1 LLQGIRKENFAV
13 VHGDTDKVTWL
24 IEAILFG
31 IIKGVGEG
39 ILMNSFKTVWR

>member
-13 VHGDTDKVTWL
+13 VHGDTDKVSTWL

-39 ILMNSFKTVWR
+39 HLNE